1 MSGGNDHLLADWLT
15 EREVAE
21 QLKHHE
27 RTVARW
33 RVLGIGPR
41 YSLNGRQFIYHK
53 ADVAA
58 QRRRCGATEGPAA
71 RASAVMRCDGR
82 PEAPPRPTTP

>member
-58 QRRRCGATEGPAA
+58 WLRSGGVAAQPKDPQRA
-71 RASAVMRCDGR
+71 RAR
-82 PEAPPRPTTP
+82 